1 MLAAAVLA
9 VALAG
14 CVTPATLLRGP
25 NLLYF
30 LRMVAPTG
38 FEPVFESRRAFTPI
52 FRCYRA
58 KRLQRI
64 RLTQESCAVARA
76 RRSGPRLL
84 AVADPLGRIA
94 LLRSGLSAGRLAAR
108 SRR

>member
-30 LRMVAPTG
+30 LRMVAPRAG
-38 FEPVFESRRAFTPI
+38 HRSSVLPV
-52 FRCYRA
+52 
-58 KRLQRI
+58 RLPLAG
-64 RLTQESCAVARA
+64 RLD
-76 RRSGPRLL
+76 L
-84 AVADPLGRIA
+84 AVAA
-94 LLRSGLSAGRLAAR
+94 
-108 SRR
+108 